1 MLYYND
7 ILGMVG
13 KIGVLLGKYNINI
26 VFMILGRIEVGG
38 DVLMILFVDQF
49 VLNNIIDEF
58 K

>member
-38 DVLMILFVDQF
+38 DVLMILFVD
-49 VLNNIIDEF
+49 
-58 K
+58 